1 MTFQVGD
8 HVGDYEIVS
17 VLGAGGMGKVYKV
30 RNIISERVEA
40 MKVLLP
46 NLESDPDLAD
56 RFIRE
61 IKVQASLDHPNIAG
75 LHTAQRVNNQLL
87 MFMEFVEGV
96 GLDQQMHAGPIP
108 IEKGV
113 EYISQALSALAY
125 AHARGVVH
133 RDIKPANMMLTPS
146 GTIKLMDFG
155 IAKMAADPKLTQ
167 TGHTVGSLYYM
178 SPEQINGAAL
188 DARSD
193 LYSLGVSLYE
203 VVTGTRPF
211 KGDSDFSIMA
221 AHLHAIPVPPV
232 QIDPKLP
239 SMLNEIVM
247 MSIARDPAQRFQ
259 SADAFR
265 NALQALKLGPAIAP
279 PFQPATPMST
289 ANPAANPV
297 AAIPSVAPQ
306 IAVSHPSS
314 RRGLYMAL
322 GSLATIAVVVVAA
335 VEGPKWFAPG
345 GAASA
350 TQVPVTTSA
359 PPQTTPAPV
368 ASAPPVV
375 ETPSASA
382 PAASTTTAPGSTAS
396 APGSTLPAPGSA
408 ASAPAPF
415 DPAVPKVQREKTVT
429 AQRKE
434 PPNSAQVPPPAPQ
447 RQDPPKQP
455 AQADPNDDAKAT
467 ATALRD
473 EGESLMLLDT
483 RANSIKGSLDTL
495 QQQQARSGLNL
506 RGDIVSSR
514 QRMEA
519 YLNEADASLKS
530 GDPAR
535 AKKNMNSAE
544 REIEKLEKFLGR

>member
-211 KGDSDFSIMA
+211 QGDSDFSIMA

-359 PPQTTPAPV
+359 PLQTTPAPV

-382 PAASTTTAPGSTAS
+382 PAPSSASAPGSTAS

>member
-265 NALQALKLGPAIAP
+265 NALQALKWGPAIAP
-279 PFQPATPMST
+279 PLQPAPSMST

-297 AAIPSVAPQ
+297 VAIPPVAPQ
-306 IAVSHPSS
+306 IAASQSSS

-382 PAASTTTAPGSTAS
+382 PAASTATAPGGSDAS
-396 APGSTLPAPGSA
+396 GL
-408 ASAPAPF
+408 F
-415 DPAVPKVQREKTVT
+415 DPAGKKMQREKMVT

-434 PPNSAQVPPPAPQ
+434 PPNSAQAPPPAPQ
-447 RQDPPKQP
+447 RQDPPPQP
-455 AQADPNDDAKAT
+455 TQADPNDDAKAT
-467 ATALRD
+467 PTALRD

-519 YLNEADASLKS
+519 YLTEAEASLKS

-535 AKKNMNSAE
+535 AKKNMGSAE

>member
-1 MTFQVGD
+1 
-8 HVGDYEIVS
+8 
-17 VLGAGGMGKVYKV
+17 
-30 RNIISERVEA
+30 
-40 MKVLLP
+40 
-46 NLESDPDLAD
+46 
-56 RFIRE
+56 
-61 IKVQASLDHPNIAG
+61 
-75 LHTAQRVNNQLL
+75 
-87 MFMEFVEGV
+87 
-96 GLDQQMHAGPIP
+96 
-108 IEKGV
+108 
-113 EYISQALSALAY
+113 
-125 AHARGVVH
+125 
-133 RDIKPANMMLTPS
+133 
-146 GTIKLMDFG
+146 
-155 IAKMAADPKLTQ
+155 
-167 TGHTVGSLYYM
+167 
-178 SPEQINGAAL
+178 
-188 DARSD
+188 
-193 LYSLGVSLYE
+193 
-203 VVTGTRPF
+203 
-211 KGDSDFSIMA
+211 
-221 AHLHAIPVPPV
+221 VPPV

-359 PPQTTPAPV
+359 PLQTTPAPV

>member
-211 KGDSDFSIMA
+211 QGDSDFSIMA

-359 PPQTTPAPV
+359 PLQTTPAPV

-396 APGSTLPAPGSA
+396 APGST